1 MKVFKRALAGLLI
14 AVMLV
19 PEGITAFAAADPG
32 NVGNG
37 TTANG
42 DSQGNDGFTN
52 LGDHRPFT
60 NYIDGSNGDAW
71 EISVY
76 AESIGVKGAS
86 FMMYGDATNQELT
99 GAPIRMMDWG
109 DSNGEK
115 HSTNRTGRQLKQ
127 YNPESPVW
135 SNQSAIVGWAQTD
148 GQLDGYIFA
157 KLKEQGEINQSQYEV
172 LYDTAKFITSG
183 EDLSDEELQE
193 RLAAGELVDFT
204 IAMEPILPY

>member
-60 NYIDGSNGDAW
+60 NILMALM
-71 EISVY
+71 V
-76 AESIGVKGAS
+76 
-86 FMMYGDATNQELT
+86 M
-99 GAPIRMMDWG
+99 
-109 DSNGEK
+109 
-115 HSTNRTGRQLKQ
+115 HGR
-127 YNPESPVW
+127 
-135 SNQSAIVGWAQTD
+135 
-148 GQLDGYIFA
+148 
-157 KLKEQGEINQSQYEV
+157 
-172 LYDTAKFITSG
+172 
-183 EDLSDEELQE
+183 
-193 RLAAGELVDFT
+193 
-204 IAMEPILPY
+204 